1 MSDNRHLIW
10 SNYDLDYEDWKD
22 ELEAEYPEKTEYHNE
37 MFPNEALRIAQK
49 NLKAKDHEAR

>member
-22 ELEAEYPEKTEYHNE
+22 ELEAEYPEKTEYE
-37 MFPNEALRIAQK
+37 RMELMKSTATIWTMKGAI
-49 NLKAKDHEAR
+49 